1 MTTIKHILR
10 SIDTLQDER
19 MREICVAIVSAVA
32 EHADPKQ
39 KKPLW
44 TTGLIADW
52 VGVEVGDPDFLRSL
66 QLLAGWRE
74 AQLLDVHYLYFD
86 SAGLCP
92 DGVQVSDDAVRSA
105 YQHGTFE
112 DPDSGDLISDF
123 ECLLEP
129 YFVPAPSL
137 ELQK

>member
-19 MREICVAIVSAVA
+19 IRAICVDIVTAVA
-32 EHADPKQ
+32 NHANPKNMN
-39 KKPLW
+39 PLW
-44 TTGLIADW
+44 TTGQIAGW
-52 VGVEVGDPDFLRSL
+52 VGAEANDPDLLRSL

-74 AQLLDVHYLYFD
+74 AQLLDVRYLYFD
-86 SAGLCP
+86 PAGLHP
-92 DGVQVSDDAVRSA
+92 HGLQVSDDAVRSA

-123 ECLLEP
+123 ECMLEP

-137 ELQK
+137 ELKK